1 MQHDSISPAYLLLAH
16 QTILLFVWL
25 QCISI
30 LPVTIELYVVTW
42 EWSKDI
48 CTHWT
53 ASENNFRNEVF
64 QMARV
69 SVFLICRDGL
79 LAQVIDRGRRRR
91 NAYCFCSF
99 SRSSPPSLTLKCS
112 EVATRKDWFGDLC
125 PSFYVLVHP

>member
-1 MQHDSISPAYLLLAH
+1 MQHDSISPAYLLWAH

-25 QCISI
+25 QCIWI

-42 EWSKDI
+42 KWSKDI

-91 NAYCFCSF
+91 NAYCLCSF